1 MVLTDKIMAG
11 RYDNFVSA
19 IINIAKNEGFFGFY
33 RGWLPALVQKIP
45 SYALTWMFFQQV
57 KLVRPI
63 SSTDYYKY
71 HVVCFLKVHLL
82 LLLL

>member
-19 IINIAKNEGFFGFY
+19 IVNIAKNEGFLGFY

-57 KLVRPI
+57 KLVI
-63 SSTDYYKY
+63 QKTDHFKY
-71 HVVCFLKVHLL
+71 HTTLHKHIYF
-82 LLLL
+82 